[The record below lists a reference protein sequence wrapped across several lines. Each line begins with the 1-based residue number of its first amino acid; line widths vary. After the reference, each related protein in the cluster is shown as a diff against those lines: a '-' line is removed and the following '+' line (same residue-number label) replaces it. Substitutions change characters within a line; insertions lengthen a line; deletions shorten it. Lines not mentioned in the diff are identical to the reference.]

1 MLPFYVSLGI
11 LAVIM
16 HFGSK
21 AIKNRWTYRRTGY
34 AEPRCMNRGGKWVVL
49 GAIGFVSGLFSAVF
63 ALMALRRVSG
73 GPALV
78 GCVGVLVAVA
88 FAIGIGKRVPWKRW
102 VAAIFGLGS
111 MGIAFVPAGRLAS
124 VFQGVPIPKMLSPSV
139 AGALF
144 IEDAWMGVVFLT
156 SGLITLR
163 QYIRG
168 TRPMEPDN
176 E

>member
-1 MLPFYVSLGI
+1 
-11 LAVIM
+11 
-16 HFGSK
+16 
-21 AIKNRWTYRRTGY
+21 
-34 AEPRCMNRGGKWVVL
+34 
-49 GAIGFVSGLFSAVF
+49 
-63 ALMALRRVSG
+63 
-73 GPALV
+73 
-78 GCVGVLVAVA
+78 
-88 FAIGIGKRVPWKRW
+88 
-102 VAAIFGLGS
+102 
-111 MGIAFVPAGRLAS
+111 
-124 VFQGVPIPKMLSPSV
+124 MLSPSV